1 LIDDN
6 RLVDRAAAVR
16 SGVGWSGKSTMT
28 LVPGRGPWVLL
39 GSVVTDAPLD
49 LSAPVSRTCGTCIA
63 CFPACPTGA
72 LTEIGLDARR
82 CLSTWLQTA
91 GSIPHWI
98 RPILG
103 RRIYGCDEC
112 LTACPPGRRAL
123 EGSGG
128 NADTLPFGEL
138 LASTD
143 DALLERFRWWYVPR
157 RDGRYLRRN
166 LLVAAGNSGE
176 PEARGPIEDHMGH
189 PSSMIRSHAA
199 WALGRSLGIGAAP
212 ILRSALEAETAP
224 ETREELSLALLMVEN
239 RSTHRTVLAADEW
252 ARGNDP
258 IRGVALV
265 VDDLGRPG
273 DGVVLHLIGDGFPG
287 PPTGGGPV
295 PIEVHA
301 NARDM
306 GERAATDADVV
317 RVYDPDHALRSWG
330 RRVGSGAS
338 LQV

>member
-1 LIDDN
+1 
-6 RLVDRAAAVR
+6 
-16 SGVGWSGKSTMT
+16 
-28 LVPGRGPWVLL
+28 
-39 GSVVTDAPLD
+39 
-49 LSAPVSRTCGTCIA
+49 
-63 CFPACPTGA
+63 
-72 LTEIGLDARR
+72 
-82 CLSTWLQTA
+82 
-91 GSIPHWI
+91 
-98 RPILG
+98 
-103 RRIYGCDEC
+103 
-112 LTACPPGRRAL
+112 
-123 EGSGG
+123 
-128 NADTLPFGEL
+128 
-138 LASTD
+138 
-143 DALLERFRWWYVPR
+143 
-157 RDGRYLRRN
+157 
-166 LLVAAGNSGE
+166 
-176 PEARGPIEDHMGH
+176 
-189 PSSMIRSHAA
+189 MIRSHAA